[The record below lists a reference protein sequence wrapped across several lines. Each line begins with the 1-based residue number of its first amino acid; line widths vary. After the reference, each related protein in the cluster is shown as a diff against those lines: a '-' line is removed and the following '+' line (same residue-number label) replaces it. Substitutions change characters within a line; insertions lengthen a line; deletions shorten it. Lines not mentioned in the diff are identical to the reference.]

1 MGSTPECGTADDH
14 ELVQRTQLGD
24 RSAFEMLVRRY
35 QDRAYSVAFQILGHH
50 EDALDAAQEAFAR
63 AYLSIARFRGSAGF
77 YTWLY
82 RILVNLAIDQARA
95 RGKMNPVSLDD
106 PQTAPA
112 QREPT
117 ADPGACLETKELGQ
131 QIARAVASLPVHQRT
146 ALTLREIQG
155 LSYRE
160 IAGVMNCSIGTV
172 MSRLHAAR
180 QKLQQIIGG
189 HVNAR

>member
-1 MGSTPECGTADDH
+1 MTDDH
-14 ELVQRTQLGD
+14 ELVRRTKLGD
-24 RSAFEMLVRRY
+24 RSAFEILVRRY

-50 EDALDAAQEAFAR
+50 EDALDVAQEAFAR
-63 AYLSIARFRGSAGF
+63 AYVSITRFRGSAGF

-82 RILVNLAIDQARA
+82 RILVNLAIDHTRA
-95 RGKMNPVSLDD
+95 KGRMNPISLDD

-112 QREPT
+112 QREPS

-131 QIARAVASLPVHQRT
+131 QIAGAVASLPVHQRT

-155 LSYRE
+155 LSYQE
-160 IAGVMNCSIGTV
+160 IARVMNCSVGTV

-180 QKLQQIIGG
+180 QRLQQIIGEI
-189 HVNAR
+189 RDET